1 MRILISV
8 VALAVGFVLG
18 ALGSPPDC
26 FTTPDC
32 ILPHF
37 TLTLS
42 AR

>member
-32 ILPHF
+32 ILPRF
-37 TLTLS
+37 ILAPST
-42 AR
+42 R